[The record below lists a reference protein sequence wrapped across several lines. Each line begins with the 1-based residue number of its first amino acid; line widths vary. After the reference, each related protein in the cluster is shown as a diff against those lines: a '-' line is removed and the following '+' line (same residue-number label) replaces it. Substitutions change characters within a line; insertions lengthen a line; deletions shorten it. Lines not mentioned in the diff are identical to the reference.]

1 MVCLDSDILIA
12 FMRGYG
18 VAIKTVRRFEEMSRP
33 LKTTSINEYELLKGA
48 AVATNPDAN
57 LRAVRQLLS
66 GIQVLTLSNQASEV
80 AADVYAQL
88 LRRGSMIGE
97 FDILVAAIAVS
108 NEETLVSRDTAF
120 KRIQN
125 LSLESW

>member
-66 GIQVLTLSNQASEV
+66 GIQVLTLNNQASEV

>member
-120 KRIQN
+120 ERIQN

>member
-18 VAIKTVRRFEEMSRP
+18 AAIKTVRRFEEMSRP